1 MTIDFDLPEELQ
13 LFQKM
18 MRRFVDRELIPL
30 ESSGEL
36 DEATRDALR
45 EKAKAAGLW
54 MLDVPEE
61 LGGQGL
67 GALGMSIFWEELS
80 RTVAVAPRDT
90 RIFRSLIGP
99 ILLGLEGAQ
108 KERFLMPIIQGTWTP
123 CFAITEADAGSDP
136 ALMRTQAV
144 RDGDDYVINGV
155 KRFITDAR
163 QADVVQLIAY
173 TDRSKG
179 LRGLSCFLVEMRT
192 PGVAVTADYDTMMGD
207 RPCEVTFENVRVPA
221 ANLVGVEGDGMALAQ
236 RWITEGRILRHGARS
251 LGVAERC
258 LELGVSYTRQRQTFG
273 APLATRQAIQFMLA
287 DTYAEL
293 QQARLLVRD
302 AALDLDRGRDVR
314 LKSWIAKSQGTEMG
328 FRAVDRCMQMHGGL
342 GLTTEMPI
350 ERMWREQR
358 SYTITEGAAEVMRA
372 SIARKVYDIYE

>member
-1 MTIDFDLPEELQ
+1 MDFDLPEDLQ
-13 LFQKM
+13 LFQTL

-30 ESSGEL
+30 EPRGEL
-36 DEATRDALR
+36 DAATHDMLR

-54 MLDVPEE
+54 MLDVPVE

-67 GALGMSIFWEELS
+67 GAVGMSIFWEELS
-80 RTVAVAPRDT
+80 RTVAISPRDT
-90 RIFRSLIGP
+90 RVFRSLVGP
-99 ILLGLEGAQ
+99 ILLGLKREQ
-108 KERFLMPIIQGTWTP
+108 KERFLMPVLRGDWTP

-136 ALMRTQAV
+136 TSIRTVAV
-144 RDGDDYVINGV
+144 RDGDHYVINGV

-163 QADVVQLIAY
+163 RADVVQLIAY
-173 TDRSKG
+173 TDKSKG

-192 PGVAVTADYDTMMGD
+192 PGVSVTADYDTMMGD
-207 RPCEVTFENVRVPA
+207 RPCEVTFDNVRIPA
-221 ANLVGVEGDGMALAQ
+221 TNLVGSEGDGMALAQ
-236 RWITEGRILRHGARS
+236 QWITEGRILRHGARS

-258 LELGVSYTRQRQTFG
+258 LELGISYSRQRQTFG
-273 APLATRQAIQFMLA
+273 APLAARQAIQFMIA

-302 AALDLDRGRDVR
+302 AALDLERGRDVR
-314 LKSWIAKSQGTEMG
+314 LKSWIAKSQATEMG
-328 FRAVDRCMQMHGGL
+328 FRAVDRCMQMHGGM

-358 SYTITEGAAEVMRA
+358 SFIITEGAAEVMRA
-372 SIARKVYDIYE
+372 SISKKVYDLYE

>member
-1 MTIDFDLPEELQ
+1 MDMDLPEELR
-13 LFQKM
+13 LFQQM
-18 MRRFVDRELIPL
+18 MRRFVDDELIPL
-30 ESSGEL
+30 ERRGEL
-36 DEATRDALR
+36 DEATRVVLR

-54 MLDVPEE
+54 MLDVPVE

-67 GALGMSIFWEELS
+67 GALGMSVFWEELS

-90 RIFRSLIGP
+90 HIFRSLIGP
-99 ILLGLEGAQ
+99 ILLRLQGEQ
-108 KERFLMPIIQGTWTP
+108 KERFLMPVIRGEATP

-136 ALMRTQAV
+136 RSMRTRAV
-144 RDGDDYVINGV
+144 RDGDHYVISGV

-163 QADVVQLIAY
+163 RADIAQVVAY
-173 TDRSKG
+173 TDPSKG
-179 LRGLSCFLVEMRT
+179 LRGLSCFLIDMRT

-207 RPCEVTFENVRVPA
+207 RPSEVTLADVRIPL
-221 ANLVGVEGDGMALAQ
+221 ANLVGAEGDGMSLAQ

-258 LELGVSYTRQRQTFG
+258 LELGTNYSRQRQTFG
-273 APLATRQAIQFMLA
+273 APLATRQAIQFMIA

-302 AALDLDRGRDVR
+302 AALDLERGRDVR
-314 LKSWIAKSQGTEMG
+314 LKSWVAKSQATEMG
-328 FRAVDRCMQMHGGL
+328 FRAVDRCMQLHGGM

-358 SYTITEGAAEVMRA
+358 SFMITEGAAEVMRA
-372 SIARKVYDIYE
+372 SIAREVYELYE